1 MKKTNKKYMKTV
13 SLATREEL
21 TIEELV
27 FRIQDIIDHDDVAY
41 FIALL
46 EKSYES
52 WDVTEALMNH
62 YSSLKEVYLKE
73 FDEEEQNLVPKN
85 ILE

>member
-1 MKKTNKKYMKTV
+1 MKTV